1 MSYKK
6 RTSNIG
12 KVYKAR
18 TQYIDK
24 DTKRTRSY
32 VVRDEVN
39 GKVKVSKLKSIKQF
53 DESGKNIDPHL
64 TEINHTRYGLEKR
77 TGVDNQVFSQNRI
90 TKKPLMLSD
99 KKVFFKQEEE
109 FTLGSHDWS
118 RIQNSKNKKKEI
130 RFTYLTT
137 RRKSRD
143 KADILITSYV

>member
-24 DTKRTRSY
+24 DTKRTRRY
-32 VVRDEVN
+32 LIRDEVN
-39 GKVKVSKLKSIKQF
+39 GNVKVSKLKSIKLF
-53 DESGKNIDPHL
+53 DGSGKNKDPHL

-77 TGVDNQVFSQNRI
+77 TGVDSQVFSRNRI
-90 TKKPLMLSD
+90 TKKPLMISD
-99 KKVFFKQEEE
+99 RKVFFKGEEE

-118 RIQNSKNKKKEI
+118 RVQNSKNKK
-130 RFTYLTT
+130 
-137 RRKSRD
+137 RD
-143 KADILITSYV
+143 KK